1 MAVLVCNNVDGFF
14 VNVLSDSFLV
24 VRGKNARG
32 TNQRLRLWLLDA
44 GFSGLLPPFREKLL
58 AGVFVL
64 TASCLQGDELSHL
77 AACGFE
83 NLGDIELF
91 QFLEA
96 GRFLDDSR
104 KHLRSPLT
112 EMVAK
117 LLADSL
123 HAESRP
129 VAFGLKTQTLKTCG
143 KRRTEQRSPG
153 HLVVP
158 KGSPE
163 ESNKPLGFW
172 VLGKVRND
180 SMKMKVHVACSTG
193 RVAENCKSRRHA
205 GELLAAGSHA
215 GNGLLD
221 HVIEC

>member
-1 MAVLVCNNVDGFF
+1 MAVLVCDNADGFS
-14 VNVLSDSFLV
+14 VNPLSDSFLI
-24 VRGKNARG
+24 VRRKDARG

-44 GFSGLLPPFREKLL
+44 GLSGLFPPFREKLL

-64 TASCLQGDELSHL
+64 AASRLQGDELGHL
-77 AACGFE
+77 AACDFE

-91 QFLEA
+91 QFLKV

-104 KHLRSPLT
+104 KHFRSPLT
-112 EMVAK
+112 EVVAK
-117 LLADSL
+117 LLADSF
-123 HAESRP
+123 HAKSRP
-129 VAFGLKTQTLKTCG
+129 VAFGLKTQTLKTCR
-143 KRRTEQRSPG
+143 KRRTPQRSSG

-163 ESNKPLGFW
+163 ESNKPVGFW

-180 SMKMKVHVACSTG
+180 CMKMKVHIACSTG

-205 GELLAAGSHA
+205 GELLAAGSNA
-215 GNGLLD
+215 SNGS
-221 HVIEC
+221 